1 MPIPARSPLWG
12 LRREDGYTLV
22 ELPVGFVVSLI
33 IAVAVMTF
41 ILVSARQYQGQEE
54 RISTLDETRNAL
66 QRMTHELRDANG
78 AAGGV
83 MVVDSRTVDAHVLRP
98 DTGSD
103 LIRYRCAPDGATA
116 TCTRTNLTAGGPAAP
131 LAEGVVN
138 TDNFAIVPGST
149 VGGVP
154 SEGGAVLI
162 RLELDLERANNPI
175 VLESAVK
182 PRNCAENPAVG
193 VVSPPC

>member
-1 MPIPARSPLWG
+1 MPARSPLWG

-22 ELPVGFVVSLI
+22 ELPIGFTVSLI
-33 IAVAVMTF
+33 IAVAVMAF
-41 ILVSARQYQGQEE
+41 ILVSARQWLGQEE
-54 RISTLDETRNAL
+54 RVVTVDEARNAL
-66 QRMTHELRDANG
+66 QQMTHELRDASG
-78 AAGGV
+78 TAGGV
-83 MVVDSRTVDAHVLRP
+83 MVVDQRTVDAHVLRS

-116 TCTRTNLTAGGPAAP
+116 TCTRTNLTTGGAAEP

-138 TDNFAIVPGST
+138 TDNFTIVPGST
-149 VGGVP
+149 VTGVP

-162 RLELDLERANNPI
+162 RLELDLARAENPI
-175 VLESAVK
+175 GLESAVK
-182 PRNCAENPAVG
+182 PRNCVNNPGVG

>member
-1 MPIPARSPLWG
+1 MPTPARSPLWG

-22 ELPVGFVVSLI
+22 ELPVGFTVSLI
-33 IAVAVMTF
+33 VAVAVMAF
-41 ILVSARQYQGQEE
+41 ILVSARQWLGQEE
-54 RISTLDETRNAL
+54 RIVSIDEARNAL
-66 QRMTHELRDANG
+66 QQMTHELRDASG
-78 AAGGV
+78 TAGGV
-83 MVVDSRTVDAHVLRP
+83 TVVDSRTVDAHVLRA

-103 LIRYRCAPDGATA
+103 LIRFRCAPDGPTA

-131 LAEGVVN
+131 LADGVVN
-138 TDNFAIVPGST
+138 TDNFEILPGST

-162 RLELDLERANNPI
+162 RLELDLQRAENPV

-182 PRNCAENPAVG
+182 PRNCVTNPAVG